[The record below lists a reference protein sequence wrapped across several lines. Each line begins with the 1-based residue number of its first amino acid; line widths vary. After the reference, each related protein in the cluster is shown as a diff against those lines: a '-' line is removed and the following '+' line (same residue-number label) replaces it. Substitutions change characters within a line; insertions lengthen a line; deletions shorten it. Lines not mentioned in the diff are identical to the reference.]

1 MSATD
6 GNNERVKLTKDE
18 AKELIEMY
26 KYLLDAYG
34 QFAET
39 LGKIQQ
45 SHKEAYAS
53 MFSLEAAA
61 KLPEM
66 LSELSDK
73 KPELSKLLT
82 RIFVKMATLFP
93 RLGNLMNLSANDKI
107 QLGQNLKSLTKDF
120 NELLDWADK
129 VKDK

>member
-1 MSATD
+1 MSTTEE
-6 GNNERVKLTKDE
+6 NNEQSKLTKNE
-18 AKELIEMY
+18 AKELVEMY

-45 SHKEAYAS
+45 THKEAYAS

-120 NELLDWADK
+120 NELLDWVEKLEDE
-129 VKDK
+129 